1 MAQIVRVK
9 QVISRSCDAK
19 KNGRTSV
26 MTRFGHYGSRL
37 QSLAESMGLDKD
49 WKQNETE
56 WECPHLCLCMDLRNK
71 TWVDS

>member
-1 MAQIVRVK
+1 
-9 QVISRSCDAK
+9 
-19 KNGRTSV
+19 

>member
-1 MAQIVRVK
+1 
-9 QVISRSCDAK
+9 
-19 KNGRTSV
+19 

-56 WECPHLCLCMDLRNK
+56 WECPHLCLCV
-71 TWVDS
+71 WI